1 MTVRDGTRNSL
12 PQKRRDTLSADASTA
27 MKGTLIHLKRLAIGL
42 GVMFIILGF
51 VWCLSNYPLCTLL
64 AVGAPAASL
73 VIYFIGWVLIEE
85 WEDWES

>member
-1 MTVRDGTRNSL
+1 
-12 PQKRRDTLSADASTA
+12 

-51 VWCLSNYPLCTLL
+51 VWCLSNYPLCAWL
-64 AVGAPAASL
+64 AGGACASL
-73 VIYFIGWVLIEE
+73 VIYFIGWALIEE